1 MGNLIVQASILATF
15 QKLTTA
21 EVLAG
26 ITFRA
31 AKALNLNDRGIL
43 KKGMK
48 ADFVVFETDK
58 NDNCCENLV
67 EVAGRSIDLLCRELS
82 NYEMQGTYNNL
93 KIKTKKIG
101 LLDIS
106 KLEELYYLGYKQAKE
121 FFEIF

>member
-1 MGNLIVQASILATF
+1 M
-15 QKLTTA
+15 
-21 EVLAG
+21 
-26 ITFRA
+26 
-31 AKALNLNDRGIL
+31 
-43 KKGMK
+43 
-48 ADFVVFETDK
+48 
-58 NDNCCENLV
+58 
-67 EVAGRSIDLLCRELS
+67 AGRSIDLLCRELS